1 MNIHWTFIDQV
12 FECSPGPPGLD
23 LTPTPTMMCLGDGH
37 DSDGYCA
44 TMSDD
49 PECSAMICG
58 DP

>member
-1 MNIHWTFIDQV
+1 MNIHWTFIDRV